1 MRRNAV
7 TLFASLF
14 LLSAVTGCATLGKL
28 FGKKTEPA
36 ADLAYDPAMD
46 PAAPAETYPTYG
58 GGFAAT
64 GGGKSHTVQKG
75 DTLYKIARS
84 YYNDQSR
91 WKDIYAA
98 NRAEIGDPNQIRVGQ
113 RLSIP

>member
-1 MRRNAV
+1 MRRNALTLLACLFLV
-7 TLFASLF
+7 TSLSGCSLF
-14 LLSAVTGCATLGKL
+14 
-28 FGKKTEPA
+28 KKKKDPMAEA
-36 ADLAYDPAMD
+36 AYDPAMESAAVTD
-46 PAAPAETYPTYG
+46 PYYPTSG

-113 RLSIP
+113 RLAIP

>member
-7 TLFASLF
+7 TFFASLA
-14 LLSAVTGCATLGKL
+14 LLFAVSGCATLGNL
-28 FGKKTEPA
+28 FKKKEPA
-36 ADLAYDPAMD
+36 VVDEYPVDNQ
-46 PAAPAETYPTYG
+46 AAPMDYPMSS
-58 GGFAAT
+58 GGFAQT
-64 GGGKSHTVQKG
+64 SGGKSHTVQKG
-75 DTLYKIARS
+75 DTLYKIARA

-113 RLSIP
+113 RLTIP